1 MINRRQVVVGA
12 ALAPGAAWLKPAA
25 ALGDDGD
32 LARLLIDTPRET
44 LLEVLAS
51 RIHAG
56 LQPRQLLGG
65 LAVATCREVSPFPN
79 VGFKYHAVMMLRS
92 VEQSVAAMSGDRAWL
107 PLLWT
112 ADYFKAAAAQQE
124 RIRPWSL
131 PSREARSVDVVELGD
146 SLTSWDGERTDRA
159 TAALV
164 AAGRTPV
171 VLQTLML
178 HAARDFRAIGHKTI
192 AAANAHRLHTAL
204 GESVAA
210 PLARSLALAVQ
221 NAEGD
226 DPARHAYPAD
236 GDWQANQELA
246 ATLPPDWRVGRDDI
260 AAGRT
265 LVQELRTASS
275 DQAAKVAVDMLNDNV
290 GAHTVWE
297 AVMMF
302 AAELILRRNGI
313 VALHATTTANAMH
326 YCYLMAVE
334 DRARRLQLLQAVA
347 FMARFRSLVDSDRR
361 TRNRLI
367 GDIDPLPASVRLAG
381 VATSPCGKR
390 LDGSTRA
397 ETRRPWRPVRGGTPR
412 SRTRAPTTSSS
423 SKRCSRTIVGCACL
437 GATRSSRRVSCTR
450 TAAATRTTWS
460 WSGRR
465 NCWDSAAKTPRGL
478 GVRPQPPPARPVGAL
493 ENAAHSRV
501 QAQFGSGEVRQ
512 AARHQPPSRRDVERH
527 RTPRDHRAV
536 WRSKARSKLTK
547 RRISEL

>member
-367 GDIDPLPASVRLAG
+367 GDIDPLPA
-381 VATSPCGKR
+381 TD
-390 LDGSTRA
+390 LDEIFRTLG
-397 ETRRPWRPVRGGTPR
+397 R
-412 SRTRAPTTSSS
+412 SRHES
-423 SKRCSRTIVGCACL
+423 
-437 GATRSSRRVSCTR
+437 
-450 TAAATRTTWS
+450 
-460 WSGRR
+460 
-465 NCWDSAAKTPRGL
+465 
-478 GVRPQPPPARPVGAL
+478 
-493 ENAAHSRV
+493 
-501 QAQFGSGEVRQ
+501 VRQ
-512 AARHQPPSRRDVERH
+512 ALGWLDAGGDAAALGGRARWYATLKNTGTHDIKFIEALLENHGWLRLPWRNALLASGLMYANRGGDKDDEVVV
-527 RTPRDHRAV
+527 RAQ
-536 WRSKARSKLTK
+536 
-547 RRISEL
+547 ELLG